1 MRVTIVKRD
10 GIVCVDGTCLN
21 NIDTSDIPDEVRAV
35 QWFGGFGEVEV
46 VDQVTGKPGNV
57 RIESIAP
64 YQVWIDRWQV
74 KKDEIDG
81 YQAASLSSITNP
93 DDLPPAVR

>member
-21 NIDTSDIPDEVRAV
+21 NIDTSDIPDDVRAV
-35 QWFGGFGEVEV
+35 QWFGAFGEVEV
-46 VDQVTGKPGNV
+46 VDQVSGKPGNV
-57 RIESIAP
+57 RIESIVP

-74 KKDEIDG
+74 KKDEIDS

-93 DDLPPAVR
+93 ENLPPAVR